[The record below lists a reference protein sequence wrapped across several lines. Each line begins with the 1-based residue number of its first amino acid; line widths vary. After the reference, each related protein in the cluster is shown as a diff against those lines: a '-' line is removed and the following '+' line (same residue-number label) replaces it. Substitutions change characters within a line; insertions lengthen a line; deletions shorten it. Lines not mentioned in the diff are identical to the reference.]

1 MIRER
6 PEPVGYAGFV
16 TRAVAL
22 LVDAAVIDVIALIAG
37 GAVTLISSAF
47 GGRVHL
53 SPGQAVL
60 GGVLW
65 VLWTGGYFVIFWT
78 LTGQTPGSRL
88 LGICVR
94 TAEGET
100 VGLMRGVRRFLGLV
114 LALIPFGAGF
124 LPVLVDDRRRG
135 LHDRIAGT
143 VVRWGNGEIEEPSM
157 PETEPP
163 VPAPPLGARLP
174 TA

>member
-1 MIRER
+1 MIGER
-6 PEPVGYAGFV
+6 AEPVGYAGFV

-22 LVDAAVIDVIALIAG
+22 IVDAVVIDVIALIAG

-53 SPGQAVL
+53 SLGQAVA
-60 GGVLW
+60 GGVVWL
-65 VLWTGGYFVIFWT
+65 LWTCVYFVVFWT
-78 LTGQTPGSRL
+78 LTGQTPGNRL
-88 LGICVR
+88 LGIYVR
-94 TAEGET
+94 TAGGET

-114 LALIPFGAGF
+114 LAMIPFGAGF

-143 VVRWGNGEIEEPSM
+143 VVLWGDGEVI
-157 PETEPP
+157 EPP
-163 VPAPPLGARLP
+163 PSESELVPAPSLGARLP
-174 TA
+174 TT